1 MVIDVNSSISPAA
14 EGFRHEALLYA
25 GDDEF
30 VDNAAGFIG
39 DSVDAG
45 EPILVVVDG
54 AKLDLLRRKLGGD
67 RDGVRFADMAT
78 VGRNPARII
87 PAWQDFVADNTRDG
101 RRARGI
107 GEPIWAGR
115 SPDELVECERH
126 EALLNLAFA
135 ETPAWWL
142 VCPYDTTALP
152 PGVIEEAQRNHP
164 YVMAGGE
171 HRDSGLFRELAA
183 AGEPFDHPLP
193 EPRAHPAE
201 ISFGPLRLSTVR
213 EFVSNHAAAYGLDR
227 GRRDDLVLA
236 VNELATNSIRHGG
249 GRGTLRMWRGE
260 DAVVCEVNDKGRID
274 DPMVGR
280 RRPGFHETSGFGLW
294 LVNQLCD
301 LVQVRSF
308 ATGTTVR
315 VHLSVADPMLGTAS
329 SS

>member
-1 MVIDVNSSISPAA
+1 MNTSTAPSPEA
-14 EGFRHEALLYA
+14 FRHEALLYA

-30 VDNAAGFIG
+30 VEQAAGFIG

-45 EPILVVVDG
+45 EAILVVVD
-54 AKLDLLRRKLGGD
+54 AVKIDRLRRNLGGD
-67 RDGVRFADMAT
+67 PDGVRFADMAA

-87 PAWQDFVADNTRDG
+87 PAWHEFVAHTSDG
-101 RRARGI
+101 GRVRGI

-135 ETPAWWL
+135 GTPAWWL

-152 PGVIEEAQRNHP
+152 AEVIEEAQRNHP
-164 YVMAGGE
+164 YVLADGE
-171 HRDSGLFRELAA
+171 HRDSGLFRDLASI
-183 AGEPFDHPLP
+183 GQPFDHPLP

-201 ISFGPLRLSTVR
+201 VSFGRDRLSTVR
-213 EFVSNHAAAYGLDR
+213 DFVANHAAAYSLDR
-227 GRRDDLVLA
+227 RRRDDLILA

-249 GRGTLRMWRGE
+249 GGGTLRIWRDE
-260 DAVVCEVNDKGRID
+260 DTVVCEVNDEGRID

-280 RRPGFHETSGFGLW
+280 RRPGSKETSGFGLW

-308 ATGTTVR
+308 TSGTTVR